1 MRERDFI
8 HWIRQQ
14 GGFNPAVVPV
24 GPGDDCAIMMCGQ
37 EKLVVTVDQ
46 VLDGVHFRL
55 GEHGFVNAGRKAM
68 SRNLSDVAAMAALPL
83 GAVAAFALPAGATRK
98 DAEEIYR
105 GLRRSADVFHCPIV
119 GGDLS
124 VWDDKLAISVT
135 VFARPAGIRPVLRSG
150 AKAGDTICVT
160 GSLGGAWRGKRHIEF
175 LPRINEA
182 RILACRHELHAMID
196 MSDGLSVDLMHIC
209 EASGLGAEI
218 NEKSLPIHPDAKAHA
233 SERPPI
239 EAALHDGE
247 DYELLFTL
255 AADQAQQLLK
265 DQPLPVKVSAVGT
278 ITESKG
284 LVLIKPDGAKVKL
297 EPQAWEHR
305 TRDDK
310 PNGKPRDEKPAAEKP
325 EKSEKSNDKP
335 PDKPADKANDKPH
348 DKPRPEK

>member
-37 EKLVVTVDQ
+37 ERLVVTVDQ

-55 GEHGFVNAGRKAM
+55 AEHGFGNAGRKAM

-83 GAVAAFALPAGATRK
+83 GAVAAFALPADATRK

-124 VWDDKLAISVT
+124 VWADKLAISVT

-150 AKAGDTICVT
+150 AKPGDTICVT

-209 EASGLGAEI
+209 EASGVGAEI
-218 NEKSLPIHPDAKAHA
+218 NEKALPIHPDAKSHA
-233 SERPPI
+233 AERPPI
-239 EAALHDGE
+239 EAAMHDGE

-255 AADQAQQLLK
+255 APEQAQQLLK
-265 DQPLPVKVSAVGT
+265 DQPLGVKVSAIGT
-278 ITESKG
+278 INETKG
-284 LVLIKPDGAKVKL
+284 TMLVKPDGARQKL
-297 EPQAWEHR
+297 EARGWEHKAR
-305 TRDDK
+305 EDK
-310 PNGKPRDEKPAAEKP
+310 PNGRSQERANGDKP
-325 EKSEKSNDKP
+325 EKAPE
-335 PDKPADKANDKPH
+335 KPADKPKEDKP
-348 DKPRPEK
+348 KAEK